1 MAWVRERGAAGLPA
15 PNANASPC
23 PVCHPEK
30 QISKGVLMLSGQ
42 IQEKINR
49 ELKKYPADQ
58 KQSAV
63 MAALR
68 FVQDEKGWIATDD
81 MAEIASYLGMPQ
93 MAVYEVAT
101 FYHMYNLKP
110 MGRHT
115 ITVCTNLSCQLC
127 GANETVEYLK
137 SKLGIGLGEATAD
150 GKFGLREGECMGAC
164 SDAPLFTVSN
174 KKLCGRLTT
183 EKIDQIL
190 AELDQS

>member
-1 MAWVRERGAAGLPA
+1 
-15 PNANASPC
+15 
-23 PVCHPEK
+23 
-30 QISKGVLMLSGQ
+30 MLSEQ
-42 IQEKINR
+42 IQAMINR
-49 ELKKYPADQ
+49 ELNKYPADK

-81 MAEIASYLGMPQ
+81 MADIAIYLGMPQ

-115 ITVCTNLSCQLC
+115 ITVCTNLSCQLG
-127 GANETVEYLK
+127 GANETVDYLK
-137 SKLGIGLGEATAD
+137 KKLGIGLGEATQD
-150 GKFGLREGECMGAC
+150 GRYGLREGECMGAC
-164 SDAPLFTVSN
+164 VDAPLFTISN
-174 KKLCGRLTT
+174 RKMCGRLTP

>member
-1 MAWVRERGAAGLPA
+1 
-15 PNANASPC
+15 
-23 PVCHPEK
+23 
-30 QISKGVLMLSGQ
+30 MLSSQ
-42 IQEKINR
+42 IQEKIDR
-49 ELKKYPADQ
+49 ELKKYPAEQ

-81 MAEIASYLGMPQ
+81 MADIAGYLGMGQ
-93 MAVYEVAT
+93 MAVFEVAT

-115 ITVCTNLSCQLC
+115 LTVCTNLSCQLC
-127 GANETVEYLK
+127 GSADTVAHLQA
-137 SKLGIGLGEATAD
+137 KLGIGLGEVTPD

-164 SDAPLFTVSN
+164 VDAPLLSINN
-174 KKLCGRLTT
+174 KKLCGHLTS

-190 AELDQS
+190 AELSAEQGGQP